1 MRLVLFLLG
10 SLLLAVPASA
20 EPLWTPRPK
29 PRGLSFG
36 GGYSMTIAPDLR
48 MEGPYEDRLAWRNDV
63 AFRVKH
69 KFADD
74 ARYAIGAR
82 LRWQVR
88 SGDTVEADL
97 WLDLEPTWFQFRKD
111 RFSLRAGL
119 QTMKWGRNLL
129 ISPNDIV
136 NSLDYTRGLST
147 GDPADAKIPSLMVR
161 ATVDLSPV
169 TLDVLFVPFFQP
181 MRVAWYGQD
190 FAVLR
195 PGMLEGILPTLRPA
209 TGSGLVDD
217 ELRRASDRLIDALT
231 GLDPYAR
238 DGLQS
243 YLVTELPEELPWNGD
258 LGSRVAVSGRGVDGD
273 IYVLWHTVDQPAM
286 TLHRALVGPLLDQR
300 TPTTAEL
307 TQLTNPDEEIV
318 RTEHRRALLVGG
330 DVVIAAGG
338 FVITAEGAFR
348 SDTVRYRE
356 TLEPFWSP
364 ALEYSVGLRYTHGSV
379 LALDVE
385 FGHDI
390 VLQPAEDMLVH
401 RPHNLRVALGA
412 SLSLLRD
419 RLQILLTGSY
429 NLLQRDLFVHPRVT
443 VELDDRLS
451 VVLGVQLF
459 EGFGPD
465 VEPTL
470 DSFLSY
476 EGGIPGYF
484 RENDYAYGTVQV
496 DF

>member
-1 MRLVLFLLG
+1 MRFVLLFL
-10 SLLLAVPASA
+10 SLLIAAPASA
-20 EPLWTPRPK
+20 EPLWQLRPK

-63 AFRVKH
+63 SFRVKH

-82 LRWQVR
+82 MRWQVR

-97 WLDLEPTWFQFRKD
+97 WIDLEPSWFQFRKD
-111 RFSLRAGL
+111 RFTLRAGL

-129 ISPNDIV
+129 ISPTDIV
-136 NSLDYTRGLST
+136 NALDYTRGLST
-147 GDPADAKIPSLMVR
+147 GDPADAKIPSLMAR
-161 ATVDLSPV
+161 ATFDLSPV
-169 TLDVLFVPFFQP
+169 TVDVLFVPFFQP

-195 PGMLEGILPTLRPA
+195 PGMLEGILPTLRPS

-217 ELRRASDRLIDALT
+217 ELARASRRVADALT

-238 DGLQS
+238 DGLQT
-243 YLVTELPEELPWNGD
+243 YLITELPEELPWNGD
-258 LGSRVAVSGRGVDGD
+258 LGTRVALSGRGVDGD
-273 IYVLWHTVDQPAM
+273 LYFLWHVVDQPAVS
-286 TLHRALVGPLLDQR
+286 LHEALREPLLEQR
-300 TPTTAEL
+300 MPTTAEL
-307 TQLTNPDEEIV
+307 TQLTNPDTEIV
-318 RTEHRRALLVGG
+318 GTEFHRAVLAGG

-338 FVITAEGAFR
+338 FVISAEGAFR
-348 SDTVRYRE
+348 SHTVRYHE
-356 TLEPFWSP
+356 TLEPFLSP
-364 ALEYSVGLRYTHGSV
+364 AVEYSLGVRYTHGSV
-379 LALDVE
+379 FALDVE

-390 VLQPAEDMLVH
+390 VLRPAEDMLVH

-429 NLLQRDLFVHPRVT
+429 NFLQQDLFVHPRVT

-451 VVLGVQLF
+451 VVFGVQLF
-459 EGFGPD
+459 EGIGPD
-465 VEPTL
+465 VEPAL
-470 DSFLSY
+470 ASFLSY
-476 EGGIPGYF
+476 EGGIAGYF